1 MSAASA
7 AAQPIAAG
15 AVAGA
20 LDSVADESKD
30 GAGVSPR
37 PKTMVSSFEEYLEGR
52 GYEPWRSKFT
62 YSWWPTTNNNYY
74 SGCAPSFLY
83 KGNKKP
89 ASAKVNAAVRGTIQ
103 EKLVKMQID
112 GEEKEV
118 KQKTIMGENGQPVAK
133 GQYAWANPNRVVD
146 EATGQA
152 GDYAPPSKPS
162 DPQLQRANA
171 DLASVLFEVISDE
184 NNASQIQAVDFC
196 IRGGLFAPLKWQF
209 KLQEHTWN
217 WGLGSTFEDFCKI
230 YTCFFTLWGIVGA
243 FYYLLLLAAIETSE
257 DLTALYLFFGMM
269 FTGWI
274 FIGISLGAQKISD
287 AQAKRKAAEEA

>member
-1 MSAASA
+1 MSSA
-7 AAQPIAAG
+7 AAAAAPIASG

-20 LDSVADESKD
+20 LDSVTDESKD
-30 GAGVSPR
+30 SGVVPP

-52 GYEPWRSKFT
+52 GYEPWRSTFE
-62 YSWWPTTNNNYY
+62 YSWWPATNNNYY
-74 SGCAPSFLY
+74 SSCAPSFMY

-89 ASAKVNAAVRGTIQ
+89 SSALVNAAVRGTIQ
-103 EKLVKMQID
+103 EKLVKMNID

-133 GQYAWANPNRVVD
+133 GQYAWANPNRVVN

-152 GDYAPPSKPS
+152 GDYTAPSKAS
-162 DPQLQRANA
+162 DARLARDTA

-196 IRGGLFAPLKWQF
+196 IRGGLFAPWKWQF
-209 KLQEHTWN
+209 KLQKHTWN
-217 WGLGSTFEDFCKI
+217 WGLGSTFEDFVKI

-257 DLTALYLFFGMM
+257 DLTALYFFFGMM

-274 FIGISLGAQKISD
+274 FIGIALGAQKISV
-287 AQAKRKAAEEA
+287 AQAKRKLEEEA